1 MLHFTNPLLKAS
13 ILAMAASAM
22 TACSP
27 SHTEPQT
34 DNRILD
40 VASIHESAS
49 LSPEQKSEKMAKA
62 SERLVTPAS
71 FMYASEVADAAVAHD
86 PKNAR
91 ARFWKAALAP
101 VMELKGVLTRIE
113 RLVKQRPQAYANFA
127 KMVADI
133 KTRNPER
140 SVTEF
145 LFDGPADINTEREA
159 QELVARVTLKLDE
172 FRKVVKQLKEENAEF
187 SIYIND
193 EAAKSQS
200 MADAIKSCPWRE
212 TSPFVYELG
221 ECDLSGAYEVTLNRA
236 DFEGIQHVI
245 AGYQTY
251 ITLLNVYDLSGVYKK
266 STHLGHGAQ
275 QDLAL
280 LLKDAKFGTLRETH
294 GLGAIPDAA
303 ADTVMGVKYARELQ
317 RELCPKGRPDPAN
330 RPGHL
335 FRDGLCIGNSVES
348 DRILWMVEK
357 VLAGETIPVQG
368 TQVNPLKAFTSP
380 VQDLR
385 SLTPIET
392 NSCGLVTK
400 VNEPTLNGVFPEG
413 DLNDLLADS
422 AARNCDARL

>member
-1 MLHFTNPLLKAS
+1 MLHFTNPLLKTS
-13 ILAMAASAM
+13 IIAMAASAL

-27 SHTEPQT
+27 GVSEPEGEI
-34 DNRILD
+34 RVLD
-40 VASIHESAS
+40 VASIHAS
-49 LSPEQKSEKMAKA
+49 TTLTPEQKSEQMAKA
-62 SERLVTPAS
+62 SERLMTPAS
-71 FMYASEVADAAVAHD
+71 FMYASEVADAAVTHD

-101 VMELKGVLTRIE
+101 AMELRGVLTRIE
-113 RLVKQRPQAYANFA
+113 PLVKQRPQAYANYA

-145 LFDGPADINTEREA
+145 LFDGPADTNTEREA
-159 QELVARVTLKLDE
+159 QELIARVTLKLDE
-172 FRKVVKQLKEENAEF
+172 FRKVVKTLKEENAEF

-193 EAAKSQS
+193 DAAKSRS

-236 DFEGIQHVI
+236 DFEGLQHVI

-251 ITLLNVYDLSGVYKK
+251 VTLLNVYDLSGIYKK
-266 STHLGHGAQ
+266 SSHLGKGAQ
-275 QDLAL
+275 EDLAL
-280 LLKDAKFGTLRETH
+280 LLKDGKFGTLRETH

-335 FRDGLCIGNSVES
+335 FRDGLCIGNSAES

-368 TQVNPLKAFTSP
+368 TQVNPLKAFTAP

-392 NSCGLVTK
+392 NACGSLTK
-400 VNEPTLNGVFPEG
+400 VNEPTLNGIFPDG

-422 AARNCDARL
+422 AARNCRVRF